1 MFALFFFKYPYQ
13 LPFFQQEK
21 LSIIESLSQALWGF
35 GKLLYAC
42 CYWPFSVPS
51 RPACRPGGSWTF
63 EHGSETPVNLGD
75 GYLGYTRNVWVL
87 HVLTWEIVLLFFFS
101 FVIFLFSLYLII
113 HYHPRKGDTFH
124 NDTSGNPFFTMQGK
138 VHGQPIPDA
147 SSMGFFHLW
156 LPLGSQKRYIY
167 VGNCG

>member
-35 GKLLYAC
+35 GKLLCAC

-87 HVLTWEIVLLFFFS
+87 YVLTWEIVLLFFS
-101 FVIFLFSLYLII
+101 FVIFLFSLHLIF

-124 NDTSGNPFFTMQGK
+124 NDTSGNPFFTVQGMQGK
-138 VHGQPIPDA
+138 NSWVNRSQ
-147 SSMGFFHLW
+147 MLHLW
-156 LPLGSQKRYIY
+156 IFFTYGYPLEKPLGTFM
-167 VGNCG
+167 